1 MTKEEAEQKYKEAF
15 KTMWEVCKDQNW
27 GDPFNYNRAKE
38 IYTSIEL
45 KHVVSTKYEGA
56 DATDDDGE
64 AEYKSTISQRVNGT
78 YNGISRHETWEDQ
91 VEYLKTK
98 KIAKYKNHYFARFD
112 REHMTI
118 AECWRLSGD
127 TVLDVLLPK
136 LEKKF
141 FAKKQNKDPRLGAT
155 VSMTEIKKY
164 GEQLI

>member
-1 MTKEEAEQKYKEAF
+1 MIKEEAEQKYKEAF
-15 KTMWEVCKDQNW
+15 NTMWKVCKDQNW

-45 KHVVSTKYEGA
+45 KHLVSTKYAGA
-56 DATDDDGE
+56 DAIDEDGE
-64 AEYKSTISQRVNGT
+64 AEYKSTIQNRINGA
-78 YNGISRHETWEDQ
+78 YKGISRHETWEEQ

-112 REHMTI
+112 RENMTI

-127 TVLDVLLPK
+127 TVLEILLPK
-136 LEKKF
+136 LEKQF
-141 FAKKQNKDPRLGAT
+141 FSKTKRKDPRLEGT
-155 VSMTEIKKY
+155 VSMTKIKKY